1 MEGCEAAIPGGC
13 EERTGKPKI
22 RICLVNLCQGM
33 GNWPL
38 FPMISVSVFKVMVST
53 CQSND
58 VCSSVVL
65 QKIQRNCLCDTFENS
80 VLWIIAEHSSIYYNF
95 SWSFFVHHCL
105 HSQTKWY
112 SSFLKLIVLVSTGL
126 IIFQVADT
134 VLCSGFR
141 MRVMLATQQCF
152 NCCWAQIQGHFSFLC
167 CADSEGLG
175 VTRRWEMAQPE
186 QLTPLAKAQ
195 GIGVTENGAQKQFLC
210 NAYALIDSEHELWSC
225 MSLYHVSCMCLY
237 SQEDLMHKEIC
248 LQQNFAKAQC
258 LASGTFITKCVWIL
272 SSLPGLF
279 SCPQGNIGVT
289 DHSN

>member
-126 IIFQVADT
+126 IIFLVADT

-141 MRVMLATQQCF
+141 MRVMLATQQYLIVAEHRFKDISASCAVLTVRG
-152 NCCWAQIQGHFSFLC
+152 WGSQG
-167 CADSEGLG
+167 DG
-175 VTRRWEMAQPE
+175 RW
-186 QLTPLAKAQ
+186 
-195 GIGVTENGAQKQFLC
+195 
-210 NAYALIDSEHELWSC
+210 H
-225 MSLYHVSCMCLY
+225 
-237 SQEDLMHKEIC
+237 SQNSWPPWPKP
-248 LQQNFAKAQC
+248 K
-258 LASGTFITKCVWIL
+258 G
-272 SSLPGLF
+272 
-279 SCPQGNIGVT
+279 
-289 DHSN
+289 